1 MKKFYNTRDSY
12 IVYKNMSANPI
23 NISQYVQIINH
34 FMKFLS
40 SKLLSTGEIILPERL
55 GRLSIFGKK
64 VNIRIENGEIKGL
77 APDWVKT
84 KQLWDSDEVAKNNKQ
99 LVYHFN
105 EETNGI
111 RYKFS
116 WSKNRVLVSNKTL
129 YNLRMTR
136 SNKRELS
143 RLVREGKEYLIG
155 AYRRADVENFNYYY
169 KSSVLLINNE
179 LIRRQMKPR
188 SFITTLLYLL

>member
-1 MKKFYNTRDSY
+1 MKNFYNTRDSY
-12 IVYKNMSANPI
+12 VVYKNMSDNPI
-23 NISQYVQIINH
+23 NISEYVQIINQ
-34 FMKFLS
+34 FMKFLIL
-40 SKLLSTGEIILPERL
+40 KLLSTGEIILPERL

-64 VNIRIENGEIKGL
+64 VNVRIEDGEIKGL

-84 KQLWDSDEVAKNNKQ
+84 KQLWDSDEVAKSNKQ

-143 RLVREGKEYLIG
+143 KLVREGKEYLI
-155 AYRRADVENFNYYY
+155 V
-169 KSSVLLINNE
+169 K
-179 LIRRQMKPR
+179 
-188 SFITTLLYLL
+188 

>member
-1 MKKFYNTRDSY
+1 M
-12 IVYKNMSANPI
+12 I
-23 NISQYVQIINH
+23 
-34 FMKFLS
+34 MKFLIL
-40 SKLLSTGEIILPERL
+40 KLLSTGEIILPERL

-64 VNIRIENGEIKGL
+64 VNVRIENGEIKGL

-84 KQLWDSDEVAKNNKQ
+84 KQLWDSDEEAKNNKQ

-143 RLVREGKEYLIG
+143 KLVREGKEYLI
-155 AYRRADVENFNYYY
+155 V
-169 KSSVLLINNE
+169 K
-179 LIRRQMKPR
+179 
-188 SFITTLLYLL
+188 

>member
-12 IVYKNMSANPI
+12 IVYKNMSVNPI

-40 SKLLSTGEIILPERL
+40 SKLLSTGEIILPDRL

-64 VNIRIENGEIKGL
+64 VNVRIEDGEIKGL

-84 KQLWDSDEVAKNNKQ
+84 RQLWDSDEEAKNKKQ

-111 RYKFS
+111 RYKFA

-143 RLVREGKEYLIG
+143 RLVREGKEYLIK
-155 AYRRADVENFNYYY
+155 D
-169 KSSVLLINNE
+169 
-179 LIRRQMKPR
+179 
-188 SFITTLLYLL
+188 

>member
-12 IVYKNMSANPI
+12 VVYKNMSVNPI

-40 SKLLSTGEIILPERL
+40 SKLLSTGEINIPERL
-55 GRLSIFGKK
+55 GKLSIFGKK
-64 VNIRIENGEIKGL
+64 VNVRIEDGEIKGL

-84 KQLWDSDEVAKNNKQ
+84 KQLWESDEEAKNNKQ

-111 RYKFS
+111 RYKFA

-143 RLVREGKEYLIG
+143 RLVREGKEYLIK
-155 AYRRADVENFNYYY
+155 D
-169 KSSVLLINNE
+169 
-179 LIRRQMKPR
+179 
-188 SFITTLLYLL
+188 

>member
-12 IVYKNMSANPI
+12 VVYKNMSVNPI

-40 SKLLSTGEIILPERL
+40 SKLLSTGEINIPERL
-55 GRLSIFGKK
+55 GKLSIFGKK
-64 VNIRIENGEIKGL
+64 VNVRIEDGEIKGL

-84 KQLWDSDEVAKNNKQ
+84 KQLWDSDIEAKENKQ

-143 RLVREGKEYLIG
+143 KLVREGKEYLIK
-155 AYRRADVENFNYYY
+155 D
-169 KSSVLLINNE
+169 
-179 LIRRQMKPR
+179 
-188 SFITTLLYLL
+188 

>member
-12 IVYKNMSANPI
+12 VVYKNMSDNPI
-23 NISQYVQIINH
+23 NISEYVQILNQ
-34 FMKFLS
+34 FMKFLIL
-40 SKLLSTGEIILPERL
+40 KLLSTGEIILPERL

-64 VNIRIENGEIKGL
+64 VNVRIEDGEIKGL

-84 KQLWDSDEVAKNNKQ
+84 KQLWESDEEAKNNKQ

-111 RYKFS
+111 RYKFA

-143 RLVREGKEYLIG
+143 KLIRENKEYLIK
-155 AYRRADVENFNYYY
+155 D
-169 KSSVLLINNE
+169 
-179 LIRRQMKPR
+179 
-188 SFITTLLYLL
+188 

>member
-1 MKKFYNTRDSY
+1 MAKKNHYNINDSY
-12 IVYKNMSANPI
+12 VVYKN
-23 NISQYVQIINH
+23 ISNDPVDKSIYLQITNQ

-40 SKLLSTGEIILPERL
+40 SKLLSQGEINIPERL
-55 GRLSIFGKK
+55 GKLSIYGKK
-64 VNIRIENGEIKGL
+64 VKVKVEDGQIKGL

-84 KQLWDSDEVAKNNKQ
+84 KELWESDKEAKNKKQ

-111 RYKFS
+111 RYKYV

-136 SNKRELS
+136 TNKRELS
-143 RLVREGKEYLIG
+143 KLVKEGKEYLI
-155 AYRRADVENFNYYY
+155 EN
-169 KSSVLLINNE
+169 
-179 LIRRQMKPR
+179 
-188 SFITTLLYLL
+188 

>member
-1 MKKFYNTRDSY
+1 MAKKNHYNINDSY
-12 IVYKNMSANPI
+12 VVYKN
-23 NISQYVQIINH
+23 ISNDPVDKSIYLQITNQ

-40 SKLLSTGEIILPERL
+40 SKLLSQGEINIPERL
-55 GRLSIFGKK
+55 GKLSIYGKK
-64 VNIRIENGEIKGL
+64 VKVKVEDGQIKGL

-84 KQLWDSDEVAKNNKQ
+84 KELWESDKEAKNKKQ

-111 RYKFS
+111 RYKYV

-143 RLVREGKEYLIG
+143 KLVREGKEYLIK
-155 AYRRADVENFNYYY
+155 N
-169 KSSVLLINNE
+169 
-179 LIRRQMKPR
+179 
-188 SFITTLLYLL
+188 

>member
-12 IVYKNMSANPI
+12 IVYKNMSVNPI

-40 SKLLSTGEIILPERL
+40 SKLLSTGEITIPERL
-55 GRLSIFGKK
+55 GKLSIYGKK
-64 VNIRIENGEIKGL
+64 VKVKVEDGQIKGL

-84 KQLWDSDEVAKNNKQ
+84 KELWESDKEAKENKQ

-111 RYKFS
+111 RYKYV

-136 SNKRELS
+136 TNKRELS
-143 RLVREGKEYLIG
+143 KLVKEGKEYLIK
-155 AYRRADVENFNYYY
+155 N
-169 KSSVLLINNE
+169 
-179 LIRRQMKPR
+179 
-188 SFITTLLYLL
+188 

>member
-12 IVYKNMSANPI
+12 VVYKNMSVNPI

-40 SKLLSTGEIILPERL
+40 SKLLSTGEIILPDRL

-64 VNIRIENGEIKGL
+64 VNVRIEDGEIKGL

-84 KQLWDSDEVAKNNKQ
+84 KQLWESDEEAKNNKQ

-111 RYKFS
+111 RYKFA

-143 RLVREGKEYLIG
+143 RLVREGKEYLIK
-155 AYRRADVENFNYYY
+155 D
-169 KSSVLLINNE
+169 
-179 LIRRQMKPR
+179 
-188 SFITTLLYLL
+188 

>member
-1 MKKFYNTRDSY
+1 MAKKNHYNINDSY
-12 IVYKNMSANPI
+12 VVYKN
-23 NISQYVQIINH
+23 ISNDPVDKSIYLQITNQ

-40 SKLLSTGEIILPERL
+40 SKLLSQGEINIPERL
-55 GRLSIFGKK
+55 GKLSIYGKK
-64 VNIRIENGEIKGL
+64 VKVKVEDGQIKGL

-84 KQLWDSDEVAKNNKQ
+84 KELWESDKEAKKNKQ

-111 RYKFS
+111 RYKYV

-136 SNKRELS
+136 TNKRELS
-143 RLVREGKEYLIG
+143 KLVKEGKEYLI
-155 AYRRADVENFNYYY
+155 V
-169 KSSVLLINNE
+169 K
-179 LIRRQMKPR
+179 
-188 SFITTLLYLL
+188 

>member
-12 IVYKNMSANPI
+12 VVYKNMSVNPI

-40 SKLLSTGEIILPERL
+40 SKLLSTGEINIPERL
-55 GRLSIFGKK
+55 GKLSIFGKK
-64 VNIRIENGEIKGL
+64 VNVRIEDGEIKGL

-84 KQLWDSDEVAKNNKQ
+84 KELWDSDPIAKNNKQ

-111 RYKFS
+111 RYKFA

-136 SNKRELS
+136 TNKRELS
-143 RLVREGKEYLIG
+143 RLVKNNKEYLI
-155 AYRRADVENFNYYY
+155 
-169 KSSVLLINNE
+169 KS
-179 LIRRQMKPR
+179 
-188 SFITTLLYLL
+188 

>member
-12 IVYKNMSANPI
+12 VVYKNMSVNPI

-40 SKLLSTGEIILPERL
+40 SKLLSTGEINIPERL
-55 GRLSIFGKK
+55 GKLSIFGKK
-64 VNIRIENGEIKGL
+64 VNVRIEDGEIKGL

-84 KQLWDSDEVAKNNKQ
+84 KQLWESDEEAKNNKQ

-143 RLVREGKEYLIG
+143 RLVREGKEYLI
-155 AYRRADVENFNYYY
+155 V
-169 KSSVLLINNE
+169 K
-179 LIRRQMKPR
+179 
-188 SFITTLLYLL
+188 

>member
-12 IVYKNMSANPI
+12 VVYKNISVNPI

-40 SKLLSTGEIILPERL
+40 SKLLSTGEIIIPERL
-55 GRLSIFGKK
+55 GKLSIFGKK
-64 VNIRIENGEIKGL
+64 VKIRIEDGKIKGL

-84 KQLWDSDEVAKNNKQ
+84 KELWDSDSIAKQNKQ

-111 RYKFS
+111 RYKFA

-143 RLVREGKEYLIG
+143 KLAREGKEYLI
-155 AYRRADVENFNYYY
+155 V
-169 KSSVLLINNE
+169 K
-179 LIRRQMKPR
+179 
-188 SFITTLLYLL
+188 

>member
-1 MKKFYNTRDSY
+1 
-12 IVYKNMSANPI
+12 MSDNPI
-23 NISQYVQIINH
+23 NISEYVQIINQ
-34 FMKFLS
+34 FMKFLIL
-40 SKLLSTGEIILPERL
+40 KLLSTGEIILPERL

-64 VNIRIENGEIKGL
+64 VNVRIEDGEIKGL

-84 KQLWDSDEVAKNNKQ
+84 KQLWDSDEEAKNNKQ

-111 RYKFS
+111 RYKFF

-143 RLVREGKEYLIG
+143 KLVREGKEYLI
-155 AYRRADVENFNYYY
+155 V
-169 KSSVLLINNE
+169 K
-179 LIRRQMKPR
+179 
-188 SFITTLLYLL
+188 

>member
-12 IVYKNMSANPI
+12 IVYKNMSVNPI

-40 SKLLSTGEIILPERL
+40 SKLLSTGEIILPDRL

-64 VNIRIENGEIKGL
+64 VNVRIEDGEIKGL

-84 KQLWDSDEVAKNNKQ
+84 RQLWDSDEEAKNKKQ

-111 RYKFS
+111 RYKFA

-143 RLVREGKEYLIG
+143 RLVREGKEYLIK
-155 AYRRADVENFNYYY
+155 N
-169 KSSVLLINNE
+169 
-179 LIRRQMKPR
+179 
-188 SFITTLLYLL
+188 

>member
-12 IVYKNMSANPI
+12 VVYKNMSVNPI

-40 SKLLSTGEIILPERL
+40 SKLLSTGEINIPERL
-55 GRLSIFGKK
+55 GKLSIFGKK
-64 VNIRIENGEIKGL
+64 VNVRIEDGEIKGL

-84 KQLWDSDEVAKNNKQ
+84 KELWDSDLIAKQNKQ

-111 RYKFS
+111 RYKFA

-136 SNKRELS
+136 TNKRALS
-143 RLVREGKEYLIG
+143 NLVKEGKEYLIK
-155 AYRRADVENFNYYY
+155 D
-169 KSSVLLINNE
+169 
-179 LIRRQMKPR
+179 
-188 SFITTLLYLL
+188 

>member
-12 IVYKNMSANPI
+12 IVYKNMSVNSI

-40 SKLLSTGEIILPERL
+40 SKLLSTGEIIIPERL
-55 GRLSIFGKK
+55 GKLSIFGKK
-64 VNIRIENGEIKGL
+64 VKIRIENGEIKGL

-84 KQLWDSDEVAKNNKQ
+84 KELWDSDPIAKQNKQ

-111 RYKFS
+111 RYKFA

-143 RLVREGKEYLIG
+143 KLVREGREYLIK
-155 AYRRADVENFNYYY
+155 N
-169 KSSVLLINNE
+169 
-179 LIRRQMKPR
+179 
-188 SFITTLLYLL
+188 

>member
-12 IVYKNMSANPI
+12 IVYKNMSVNPI
-23 NISQYVQIINH
+23 NISEYVQIINQ
-34 FMKFLS
+34 FMKFLIL
-40 SKLLSTGEIILPERL
+40 KLLSTGEIILPERL

-64 VNIRIENGEIKGL
+64 VNVRIEDGEIKGL

-84 KQLWDSDEVAKNNKQ
+84 KQLWDSDPIAKQNKQ

-143 RLVREGKEYLIG
+143 RLVREGKEYLI
-155 AYRRADVENFNYYY
+155 V
-169 KSSVLLINNE
+169 K
-179 LIRRQMKPR
+179 
-188 SFITTLLYLL
+188 

>member
-1 MKKFYNTRDSY
+1 MAKKNHYNINDSY
-12 IVYKNMSANPI
+12 VVYKN
-23 NISQYVQIINH
+23 ISNDPVDKSIYLQITNQ

-40 SKLLSTGEIILPERL
+40 SKLLSQGEINIPERL
-55 GRLSIFGKK
+55 GKLSIYGKK
-64 VNIRIENGEIKGL
+64 VKVKVEDGQIKGL

-84 KQLWDSDEVAKNNKQ
+84 KELWESDKEARNKKQ

-111 RYKFS
+111 RYKYV

-136 SNKRELS
+136 TNKRELS
-143 RLVREGKEYLIG
+143 KLVKEGKEYLIK
-155 AYRRADVENFNYYY
+155 N
-169 KSSVLLINNE
+169 
-179 LIRRQMKPR
+179 
-188 SFITTLLYLL
+188 

>member
-1 MKKFYNTRDSY
+1 MKRNFYNTRDSY
-12 IVYKNMSANPI
+12 IVYKNMSDNPI
-23 NISQYVQIINH
+23 NISQYVQIINL
-34 FMKFLS
+34 FMKFLI
-40 SKLLSTGEIILPERL
+40 SKLFETGEINIPERL
-55 GRLSIFGKK
+55 GKLNIIGKK
-64 VNIRIENGEIKGL
+64 VKIRIEDGEIKGL

-84 KQLWDSDEVAKNNKQ
+84 KELWDSDPIAKKNKQ

-111 RYKFS
+111 RYKFF

-143 RLVREGKEYLIG
+143 KLVKEGKEYLIK
-155 AYRRADVENFNYYY
+155 N
-169 KSSVLLINNE
+169 
-179 LIRRQMKPR
+179 
-188 SFITTLLYLL
+188 

>member
-12 IVYKNMSANPI
+12 VVYKNMSVNPI

-40 SKLLSTGEIILPERL
+40 SKLLSTGEINIPERL
-55 GRLSIFGKK
+55 GKLSIFGKK

-84 KQLWDSDEVAKNNKQ
+84 KQLWESDEEAKNNKQ

-111 RYKFS
+111 RYKFA

-143 RLVREGKEYLIG
+143 RLVKNNKEYLIK
-155 AYRRADVENFNYYY
+155 D
-169 KSSVLLINNE
+169 
-179 LIRRQMKPR
+179 
-188 SFITTLLYLL
+188 

>member
-12 IVYKNMSANPI
+12 VVYKNMSDNPI
-23 NISQYVQIINH
+23 NISEYVQIINQ
-34 FMKFLS
+34 FMKFLIL
-40 SKLLSTGEIILPERL
+40 KLLSTGEIILPERL

-64 VNIRIENGEIKGL
+64 VNVRIENGEIKGL

-84 KQLWDSDEVAKNNKQ
+84 KELWESDKEAKKNKQ

-111 RYKFS
+111 RYKFA

-143 RLVREGKEYLIG
+143 KLVREGKEYLIK
-155 AYRRADVENFNYYY
+155 D
-169 KSSVLLINNE
+169 
-179 LIRRQMKPR
+179 
-188 SFITTLLYLL
+188 

>member
-1 MKKFYNTRDSY
+1 MKKFFNTRDSY
-12 IVYKNMSANPI
+12 VVYKNMSANPI

-34 FMKFLS
+34 FMKFLIT
-40 SKLLSTGEIILPERL
+40 KLLITGEINIPERL
-55 GRLSIFGKK
+55 GKLSIFGKK
-64 VNIRIENGEIKGL
+64 VNVRIEDGEIKGL

-84 KQLWDSDEVAKNNKQ
+84 KELWDSDPIAKQNKQ

-143 RLVREGKEYLIG
+143 KLVREGKEYLIK
-155 AYRRADVENFNYYY
+155 D
-169 KSSVLLINNE
+169 
-179 LIRRQMKPR
+179 
-188 SFITTLLYLL
+188 

>member
-12 IVYKNMSANPI
+12 VVYKNMSDNPI
-23 NISQYVQIINH
+23 NISEYVQIINQ
-34 FMKFLS
+34 FMKFLIL
-40 SKLLSTGEIILPERL
+40 KLLSTGEIILPERL

-64 VNIRIENGEIKGL
+64 VNVRIENGEIKGL

-84 KQLWDSDEVAKNNKQ
+84 KQLWDSDEEAKKNKQ

-111 RYKFS
+111 RYKFF

-136 SNKRELS
+136 TNKRELS
-143 RLVREGKEYLIG
+143 RLVKNNKEYLIK
-155 AYRRADVENFNYYY
+155 D
-169 KSSVLLINNE
+169 
-179 LIRRQMKPR
+179 
-188 SFITTLLYLL
+188 

>member
-12 IVYKNMSANPI
+12 VVYKNMSDNPI
-23 NISQYVQIINH
+23 NISEYVQIINQ
-34 FMKFLS
+34 FMKFLIL
-40 SKLLSTGEIILPERL
+40 KLLSTGEIILPERL

-64 VNIRIENGEIKGL
+64 VNVRIEDGEIKGL

-84 KQLWDSDEVAKNNKQ
+84 KQLWDSDEEAKNNKQ

-143 RLVREGKEYLIG
+143 KLVREGKEYTI
-155 AYRRADVENFNYYY
+155 V
-169 KSSVLLINNE
+169 K
-179 LIRRQMKPR
+179 
-188 SFITTLLYLL
+188 

>member
-12 IVYKNMSANPI
+12 VVYKNMSDNPI
-23 NISQYVQIINH
+23 NISEYVQIINQ
-34 FMKFLS
+34 FMKFLIL
-40 SKLLSTGEIILPERL
+40 KLLSTGEIILPERL

-64 VNIRIENGEIKGL
+64 VNVRIENGEIKGL

-84 KQLWDSDEVAKNNKQ
+84 KQLWDSDEEAKNNKQ

-111 RYKFS
+111 RYKFF

-143 RLVREGKEYLIG
+143 KLIREGKEYLI
-155 AYRRADVENFNYYY
+155 V
-169 KSSVLLINNE
+169 K
-179 LIRRQMKPR
+179 
-188 SFITTLLYLL
+188 

>member
-12 IVYKNMSANPI
+12 VIYKNMSVNPI

-34 FMKFLS
+34 FMKFLIT
-40 SKLLSTGEIILPERL
+40 KLLITGELNIPERL
-55 GRLSIFGKK
+55 GKLSIFGKK
-64 VNIRIENGEIKGL
+64 LNIRIENGEIKGL

-84 KQLWDSDEVAKNNKQ
+84 KELWDSDPIAKQNKQ

-111 RYKFS
+111 RYKFA

-143 RLVREGKEYLIG
+143 KLVREGKEYLIK
-155 AYRRADVENFNYYY
+155 D
-169 KSSVLLINNE
+169 
-179 LIRRQMKPR
+179 
-188 SFITTLLYLL
+188 

>member
-1 MKKFYNTRDSY
+1 MKNFYNTRDSY
-12 IVYKNMSANPI
+12 VVYKNMSDNPI
-23 NISQYVQIINH
+23 NISEYVQIINQ
-34 FMKFLS
+34 FMKFLIL
-40 SKLLSTGEIILPERL
+40 KLLSTGEIILPERL

-64 VNIRIENGEIKGL
+64 VNVRIEDGEIKGL
-77 APDWVKT
+77 DPDWVKT
-84 KQLWDSDEVAKNNKQ
+84 KQLWDSDEEAKNNKQ

-143 RLVREGKEYLIG
+143 KLVREGKEYLIK
-155 AYRRADVENFNYYY
+155 D
-169 KSSVLLINNE
+169 
-179 LIRRQMKPR
+179 
-188 SFITTLLYLL
+188 

>member
-1 MKKFYNTRDSY
+1 MKNFYNTRDSY
-12 IVYKNMSANPI
+12 VVYKNMSDNPI
-23 NISQYVQIINH
+23 NISEYVQIINQ
-34 FMKFLS
+34 FMKFLIL
-40 SKLLSTGEIILPERL
+40 KLLSTGEIILPERL

-64 VNIRIENGEIKGL
+64 VNVRIEDGEIKGL

-84 KQLWDSDEVAKNNKQ
+84 KQLWDSDEEAKNNKQ

-111 RYKFS
+111 RYKFF

-143 RLVREGKEYLIG
+143 KLVREGKEYLI
-155 AYRRADVENFNYYY
+155 V
-169 KSSVLLINNE
+169 K
-179 LIRRQMKPR
+179 
-188 SFITTLLYLL
+188 

>member
-1 MKKFYNTRDSY
+1 MKNFYNTRDSY
-12 IVYKNMSANPI
+12 VVYKNMSDNPI
-23 NISQYVQIINH
+23 NISEYVQIINQ
-34 FMKFLS
+34 FMKFLIL
-40 SKLLSTGEIILPERL
+40 KLLSTGEIILPERL

-64 VNIRIENGEIKGL
+64 VNVRIEDGEIKGL

-84 KQLWDSDEVAKNNKQ
+84 KQLWDSDEEAKNNKQ

-111 RYKFS
+111 RYKYV

-136 SNKRELS
+136 TNKRELS
-143 RLVREGKEYLIG
+143 KLVKEGKEYLI
-155 AYRRADVENFNYYY
+155 V
-169 KSSVLLINNE
+169 K
-179 LIRRQMKPR
+179 
-188 SFITTLLYLL
+188 